1 MAVGSPRT
9 SPATVTCICGVTGLH
24 VREMKETGCI
34 RVSVRAPTVLGC
46 RMGKLGLQKADVG
59 GIFSRFNHRMST
71 GRWPPGWA
79 VTKLCLLLFNILTNA
94 SD

>member
-1 MAVGSPRT
+1 MVVGSPRA
-9 SPATVTCICGVTGLH
+9 SPATVTCICGITGLH
-24 VREMKETGCI
+24 VREMKETVCI
-34 RVSVRAPTVLGC
+34 SVRAPTVLGC

-71 GRWPPGWA
+71 GRWPPGGA
-79 VTKLCLLLFNILTNA
+79 VTELCLLLFNILTNA